1 MSNKNDWDSV
11 SQRDDNTSKRKKYP
25 KNFSHKNAGKILN
38 QKAHNQNITRVP
50 RCTSQ
55 DSRYFYVDT
64 QPEMEQR
71 TVQREYLSKLS
82 KIDSEKLKQ
91 SSMSDTS
98 SLSSNSTEIV
108 SMGNKKRFSMID
120 FYSQYTKDIRRLANQ
135 INDLGKTLVTLAS
148 SMDDKIKKNYCLFE
162 EEKIKGQKI
171 KRKDQEKNMNSVADA
186 HKKNLQK
193 SQMFE
198 SFDPKV
204 FDDDNYCKLN
214 EYSNGDLRMIR
225 SNFIGCKGRQRMQ
238 KINENLNNYVHK
250 NNSFNS
256 ILSRESLYERQLCND
271 ALSSSKKSISVSKSA
286 QHNMSINDYRIS
298 GDCKKEKKTMKN

>member
-11 SQRDDNTSKRKKYP
+11 SQRDDNTSKRKKFP
-25 KNFSHKNAGKILN
+25 KNFSHKNVGKISN
-38 QKAHNQNITRVP
+38 QKAHNQNIARVP

-64 QPEMEQR
+64 QPEVEQR

-82 KIDSEKLKQ
+82 KIESEKLKQ
-91 SSMSDTS
+91 SSSMSDTS

-108 SMGNKKRFSMID
+108 SMGSKKKISMID
-120 FYSQYTKDIRRLANQ
+120 FYSQHTKDIRRLANQ

-148 SMDDKIKKNYCLFE
+148 SMDDRIKKNYLFKK
-162 EEKIKGQKI
+162 EKM
-171 KRKDQEKNMNSVADA
+171 KRKDEKKNMNSEIDAD
-186 HKKNLQK
+186 KKNLQK
-193 SQMFE
+193 SQIFK

-204 FDDDNYCKLN
+204 FCDDNYCKLN

-238 KINENLNNYVHK
+238 KINEDLNNYVHK

-256 ILSRESLYERQLCND
+256 ILSRESLYEGQLCND
-271 ALSSSKKSISVSKSA
+271 ALSSSKKSIAVSKSA
-286 QHNMSINDYRIS
+286 QRNMTVDDYRRS
-298 GDCKKEKKTMKN
+298 GDCKIKKKNKKN